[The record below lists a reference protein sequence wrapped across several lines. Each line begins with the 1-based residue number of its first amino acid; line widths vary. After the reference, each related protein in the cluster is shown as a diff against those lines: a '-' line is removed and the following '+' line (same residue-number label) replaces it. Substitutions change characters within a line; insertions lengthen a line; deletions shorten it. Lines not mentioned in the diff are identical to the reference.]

1 MNYEEC
7 KTCQYGIDECF
18 IIDYSHY
25 IDRCPCL
32 MCLVKSMCKDECH
45 ERAYLCSI
53 IFGEAYRKN
62 ENKNRNR

>member
-1 MNYEEC
+1 M
-7 KTCQYGIDECF
+7 DECF
-18 IIDYSHY
+18 IIDYSNY
-25 IDRCPCL
+25 IGRCPCL